1 SENWH
6 SFCDVR
12 PEIAQFGACRQACLA
27 GKQDCDRQMLVNMKE
42 PKTMK
47 ETVAGWEIDA
57 LLDDLEDDIE
67 ILSLDCF
74 DTLIWRN
81 VNRPTDV
88 FHDLAIPDCTMELRV
103 LAEQRARKALILD
116 TQKDDVTIY
125 EIYANLFREADQERI
140 SSCIEEEL
148 LAEARHCFAFQPVCD
163 LMTRAKERGLK
174 IIIVSDTYLPEP
186 FLRRLITDAAGP
198 EIADKIDRIFCSCE
212 YGMGKAG
219 GLFKPVIADLGISP
233 AKILH
238 LGDNIEADFKAPRQL
253 GIHGVHFEQFDEEA
267 SERFR
272 LEAVAATIVEKD
284 TRKESPALQPHRAQI
299 SLRRRDDATFQFGH
313 DVLGPI
319 LHGFSRWI
327 AEESERLETQ
337 TGKKPKLLFLLRDG
351 YLPAKAFE
359 TAYPQFADQISMIE
373 LSRFTAN
380 AASFTDRE
388 AIQKFL
394 TAEATNNKKDAYS
407 SQRQAAYCR
416 QLLFLKSEIAKLSAI
431 KTPQSFIREVLKP
444 KNVTKI
450 VARAKTFRA
459 GLIAHLGA
467 NGVEQDDSV
476 VFVDLGYN
484 GSVQNVIEPVL
495 NMEMGL
501 EISGRYLLLREL
513 MITGLDKKGLVDVRH
528 YDNSALNALCESIA
542 VLEQL
547 CTQSNGSVLGYDKTG
562 EPQRDTAD
570 IKGVQSEERDKAQ
583 AACLNYIEQIGCGW
597 ATTPRSWDGDCA
609 RQMTAASLSR
619 LLFLPV
625 EREVGIFENF
635 HHDVNLGTKD
645 TLKFIDTESAE
656 QGIRRR
662 GLFYT
667 KNISRIYLPGE
678 LKQRGMEA
686 LLPLFTGNRFGL
698 DLRQSDFQS
707 GAIKIP
713 VMLADSQENLQIEID
728 AYPTSDGYFQALI
741 PAGTGQYNIAIM
753 LGQICNW
760 LQIEEVNFQEIDS
773 FMAQKIDDD
782 SIAAHPVFEAITEN
796 APGLYRCARE
806 DAFMFI
812 PPPATATDEM
822 LMLNFVFRPTLLSKS
837 AQANMKKA
845 A

>member
-1 SENWH
+1 M
-6 SFCDVR
+6 R
-12 PEIAQFGACRQACLA
+12 
-27 GKQDCDRQMLVNMKE
+27 
-42 PKTMK
+42 
-47 ETVAGWEIDA
+47 ETVAAWEIDT
-57 LLDDLEDDIE
+57 LLDGLDDNVE

-88 FHDLAIPDCTMELRV
+88 FHDLDIPGCTMELRV
-103 LAEQRARKALILD
+103 LAEQRARKALILNSK
-116 TQKDDVTIY
+116 KDDVTIE
-125 EIYANLFREADQERI
+125 EIYANMFREADEARI
-140 SSCIEEEL
+140 AQGVEEEL
-148 LAEARHCFAFQPVCD
+148 LAEARHCFAFRPVCD
-163 LMTRAKERGLK
+163 LIDRAKERGLK
-174 IIIVSDTYLPEP
+174 VIIVSDTYLPEP
-186 FLRRLITDAAGP
+186 LLRRLITDAAGP
-198 EIADKIDRIFCSCE
+198 EIAGKIDRIFCSCE

-219 GLFKPVIADLGISP
+219 GLFKPVLADLGISP
-233 AKILH
+233 AKIIH
-238 LGDNIEADFKAPRQL
+238 LGDNIEADYKAPLKL
-253 GIHGVHFEQFDEEA
+253 GINGVHFEQFDDET
-267 SERFR
+267 SERLR
-272 LEAVAATIVEKD
+272 LEAVAATIIEKEI
-284 TRKESPALQPHRAQI
+284 RKQAPAMQPHRAQI
-299 SLRRRDDATFQFGH
+299 SLRQKDDATFQFGH
-313 DVLGPI
+313 DVLGPV
-319 LHGFSRWI
+319 LHGFSHWI
-327 AEESERLETQ
+327 AEESDRIETRI
-337 TGKKPKLLFLLRDG
+337 GKKPKLLFLLRDG
-351 YLPAKAFE
+351 YLPAEAFKI
-359 TAYPQFADQISMIE
+359 AYPEYADQISMIE

-416 QLLFLKSEIAKLSAI
+416 QMLFLKPEIAKLSAI
-431 KTPQSFIREVLKP
+431 KTPEAFIHEILKQ

-459 GLIAHLGA
+459 GLVAHLLA
-467 NGVEQDDSV
+467 NGVEQGDSV

-495 NMEMGL
+495 NAEMGL

-513 MITGLDKKGLVDVRH
+513 MITDLDKKGLMDVRH

-547 CTQSNGSVLGYDKTG
+547 CTQSNGSVLGYSATG
-562 EPQRDTAD
+562 EPKRDTAD
-570 IKGVQSEERDKAQ
+570 IKGEQSEERDKAQ
-583 AACLNYIEQIGCGW
+583 AACLAYIEQIGCGW
-597 ATTPRSWDGDCA
+597 ATTPRSWDSDCA

-635 HHDVNLGTKD
+635 NHDVNLGTKD
-645 TLKFIDTESAE
+645 TLKFIDPESAE

-707 GAIKIP
+707 GGIKIP
-713 VMLADSQENLQIEID
+713 VMLADNQENMQVEID
-728 AYPTSDGYFQALI
+728 AYPTGDGYYQALI
-741 PAGTGQYNIAIM
+741 PAGTGQFNIAIM
-753 LGQICNW
+753 LGQICDW
-760 LQIEEVNFQEIDS
+760 LQVEEVNFQEIDN
-773 FMAQKIDDD
+773 FMAKKIDDD
-782 SIAAHPVFEAITEN
+782 SIAAHPIFEAMTEN
-796 APGLYRCARE
+796 APGLYRCSRQ

-812 PPPATATDEM
+812 PPPAIVTGES
-822 LMLNFVFRPTLLSKS
+822 LMLNFVFRPTVLSS
-837 AQANMKKA
+837 SVPDNIQQVA
-845 A
+845 

>member
-1 SENWH
+1 
-6 SFCDVR
+6 
-12 PEIAQFGACRQACLA
+12 
-27 GKQDCDRQMLVNMKE
+27 
-42 PKTMK
+42 MK
-47 ETVAGWEIDA
+47 ETVAAWEIDT
-57 LLDDLEDDIE
+57 LLDTAGDDIE

-74 DTLIWRN
+74 DTLVWRN

-88 FHDLAIPDCTMELRV
+88 FHDLDIPDCTMELRI

-116 TQKDDVTIY
+116 TKKDDVTIH
-125 EIYANLFREADQERI
+125 EIYDNMFRKADEKRTSQ
-140 SSCIEEEL
+140 CVEEEM

-163 LMTRAKERGLK
+163 LIDRAKDRGLK
-174 IIIVSDTYLPEP
+174 VIIVSDTYLPEP
-186 FLRRLITDAAGP
+186 LLRRLITDAAGP
-198 EIADKIDRIFCSCE
+198 EIAGKIDRIFCSCE

-219 GLFKPVIADLGISP
+219 GLFKPVLADLGISP

-238 LGDNIEADFKAPRQL
+238 LGDNLEADFKAPRLL
-253 GIHGVHFEQFDEEA
+253 GIHGVHFEQFDDES
-267 SERFR
+267 SERLR
-272 LEAVAATIVEKD
+272 LEAVAATIVEKE
-284 TRKESPALQPHRAQI
+284 TRKLTPAMQPHRAQI
-299 SLRRRDDATFQFGH
+299 SLRKPEEATFQFGH

-319 LHGFSRWI
+319 LHGFSHWI
-327 AEESERLETQ
+327 AEESDSIETE

-351 YLPAKAFE
+351 YLPAKAFAIAHPE
-359 TAYPQFADQISMIE
+359 YADQIGMIE

-380 AASFTDRE
+380 AASFTNRD
-388 AIQKFL
+388 AIQTFL

-416 QLLFLKSEIAKLSAI
+416 QLLFLKSEIAKLSGI
-431 KTPQSFIREVLKP
+431 KSPEAFIRAILKQ
-444 KNVTKI
+444 KNVNKI
-450 VARAKTFRA
+450 VSRSETFRA
-459 GLIAHLGA
+459 GMVAHLRA
-467 NGVEQDDSV
+467 NGVEQGDSV

-501 EISGRYLLLREL
+501 KISGRYLLLREL
-513 MITGLDKKGLVDVRH
+513 MITGLDKKGLIDIRH

-547 CTQSNGSVLGYDKTG
+547 CTVSDGSVLGYDKAG
-562 EPQRDTAD
+562 EPRRDTAD
-570 IKGVQSEERDKAQ
+570 IKGKQSEERDKAQ
-583 AACLNYIEQIGCGW
+583 AACLTYIEQIGCGW
-597 ATTPRSWDGDCA
+597 ATTPRSWDSDCA

-635 HHDVNLGTKD
+635 DHDVNLGTKD
-645 TLKFIDTESAE
+645 TLKFIDPKSAE

-707 GAIKIP
+707 GGIKIP

-728 AYPTSDGYFQALI
+728 AYPTSDGYYQALI
-741 PAGTGQYNIAIM
+741 PAGTGQFNIAIM
-753 LGQICNW
+753 LGQICDW
-760 LQIEEVNFQEIDS
+760 LQVEEVNFQQIEN
-773 FMAQKIDDD
+773 FMAKKIDDD
-782 SIAAHPVFEAITEN
+782 SIDADPVFEAMTEN
-796 APGLYRCARE
+796 APGLYHCARQ

-812 PPPATATDEM
+812 PPPAIVTGEK
-822 LMLNFVFRPTLLSKS
+822 LMLNFVFRPTVLSS
-837 AQANMKKA
+837 SVPARLQQVA
-845 A
+845 